1 MNEDK
6 KAEEEEEE
14 EEVGGMRK
22 FPTRGF
28 KRTSFA
34 LFNLTSPTHFSNIS
48 LFTLSFS
55 PSLPL
60 IPDLPTSMFGRL
72 SQLTRHLSRP
82 ALSFS
87 PAATSPLSSSSLSPL
102 RRTPSTMTAPA
113 IVNATKTIHTA
124 ACLIIGDEV
133 LGGKVGGRPSS
144 SESTNQLKTRK
155 VDITARKT

>member
-1 MNEDK
+1 MTR
-6 KAEEEEEE
+6 EERKRRKWEECASSPPEASK
-14 EEVGGMRK
+14 GPPPLSSTSLLQPH
-22 FPTRGF
+22 FP
-28 KRTSFA
+28 
-34 LFNLTSPTHFSNIS
+34 HFSLIH
-48 LFTLSFS
+48 T
-55 PSLPL
+55 PSLYSSL
-60 IPDLPTSMFGRL
+60 ILRLPTSMFGRL

-102 RRTPSTMTAPA
+102 RRTPFTMTAPA

-144 SESTNQLKTRK
+144 REPTNQLGCEG
-155 VDITARKT
+155 